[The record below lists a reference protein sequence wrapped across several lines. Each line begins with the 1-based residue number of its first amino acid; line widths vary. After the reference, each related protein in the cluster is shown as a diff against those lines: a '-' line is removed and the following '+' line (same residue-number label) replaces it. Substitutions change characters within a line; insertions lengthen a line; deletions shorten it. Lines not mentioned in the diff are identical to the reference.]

1 MWEFFLSLSAFFV
14 ITSFIVLGSNIF
26 LLGRCNSDFWKMS
39 CMILFS
45 LFPWFMIVIAL
56 MCAISISTDSSV
68 RFSFVYMALR
78 ISLYSFSLCVCS
90 IPKYS
95 LSSFLLLSICFF
107 KFLISFCWLLV
118 TFVRSLAT
126 LFISTQSSGLAVSVS
141 SLRKSPNSMV
151 LYISHEVRYLC

>member
-1 MWEFFLSLSAFFV
+1 MECVIIFVICCQGWLEFVQIKNFGFSIKNVRVFFLSLSAFFV

-45 LFPWFMIVIAL
+45 LFPWFMILIAL

-68 RFSFVYMALR
+68 KFSFVYMALR
-78 ISLYSFSLCVCS
+78 ILLYSFSLCVCS

-95 LSSFLLLSICFF
+95 LSSFLLLSIWFF
-107 KFLISFCWLLV
+107 FNF
-118 TFVRSLAT
+118 
-126 LFISTQSSGLAVSVS
+126 
-141 SLRKSPNSMV
+141 
-151 LYISHEVRYLC
+151 